1 MKVRTKM
8 MEWLDLSDTVSVT
21 FNDNIPARPWTFG
34 DTSVN
39 FGDQSLYFF
48 GDADQTAKNM
58 LCKVVG
64 YRHDT
69 ENKTSEFDLEE
80 II

>member
-1 MKVRTKM
+1 
-8 MEWLDLSDTVSVT
+8 MEWIDLSDVVSIT
-21 FNDNIPARPWTFG
+21 FNDNILRVRG
-34 DTSVN
+34 
-39 FGDQSLYFF
+39 SLTTISAYFWGPDDLF
-48 GDADQTAKNM
+48 FRRRGQTAKGM